1 MIHKVIKK
9 RDLQKFLR
17 NLRTKKLYAPVKDEE
32 GKIEFKLV
40 NDLKE
45 ITFEFTNTLKP
56 VKSLFIPQTETIF
69 MADKKGIHT
78 PKVSNLGV
86 VFGVRPCDAKSIQVL
101 TKVFEKDREDPYFL
115 QKKKNLSM
123 IGLACTSPGENCF
136 CSSLGLGPFSTDGLD
151 MLFADIGEKY
161 YVEVVSKGGK
171 KLVESNQE
179 LFSEPT
185 KADRELR
192 KKAQQN
198 AEKKIARKLD
208 VERVTAKLKHAFESA
223 IWDEVSKICVGCGI
237 CTYLCPTCHCFD
249 LTDELLEGKIFRVRT
264 WDSCTFPYFTLQS
277 SGHNPRPTRRE
288 RIRNRIYHKFQ
299 YLLENIGEIG
309 CVGCGRCLENCPSGV
324 NLIEVLSR
332 VGES

>member
-1 MIHKVIKK
+1 MTHKVIEKI
-9 RDLQKFLR
+9 DLQKFLR
-17 NLRTKKLYAPVKDEE
+17 NLCTQNLYAPVKDEE
-32 GKIEFKLV
+32 SKIEFKLV
-40 NDLKE
+40 KDPKE

-56 VKSLFIPQTETIF
+56 VKSLFMPQTEMIF
-69 MADKKGIHT
+69 MADEKGIHT
-78 PKVSNLGV
+78 PEVMNGEV
-86 VFGVRPCDAKSIQVL
+86 VFGVRPCDAKSVQVL

-115 QKKKNLSM
+115 RRKKNFSM

-161 YVEVVSKGGK
+161 YVEVVSKAGG
-171 KLVESNQE
+171 KLVENNRE
-179 LFSEPT
+179 LFSEPIE
-185 KADRELR
+185 ADRELR
-192 KKAQQN
+192 KIAQRN
-198 AEKKIARKLD
+198 AEKKIAQKID
-208 VERVTAKLKHAFESA
+208 VERATAKLKHAFESA
-223 IWDEVSKICVGCGI
+223 IWDEVSKICVRCGI

-249 LTDELLEGKIFRVRT
+249 LTDEFLEGKIFRVRT

-288 RIRNRIYHKFQ
+288 RVRNRIYHKFQ
-299 YLLENIGEIG
+299 YLLENIDEIG

-332 VGES
+332 VGKS